1 MLTMLQTLDGWAEG
15 WLKVTGAFLWQST
28 LLVALAALV
37 AWCLRRSSPV
47 VRYWLWQIV
56 AIKLLLMPFWS
67 LAVPL
72 PSWTWRTPPSRP
84 VTLEPPESH
93 PPKEFAD
100 NPTPLVLPHRL
111 PPPQRADTEPAP
123 RSPLWGELW
132 VAISWQTWLLSAW
145 FAVVLWQLLRLLRQ
159 RAWLARLLRQAVA
172 PDEELARLVAGLA
185 GDIGLRRAPA
195 AVCVGGDCPLF
206 VCGPWRP
213 TLVLPSPLISTLGP
227 AERRQVILHELA
239 HVKRRD
245 LLWGWTAEVARTVYF
260 FHPLVWWVAYRLR
273 LERELACDQLA
284 MAHSGHPP
292 GDYAQTLV
300 QVVSHASEQAGLQ
313 AAAISAQLTGNQS
326 PPKQATEKTKP

>member
-1 MLTMLQTLDGWAEG
+1 M
-15 WLKVTGAFLWQST
+15 
-28 LLVALAALV
+28 
-37 AWCLRRSSPV
+37 
-47 VRYWLWQIV
+47 
-56 AIKLLLMPFWS
+56 
-67 LAVPL
+67 
-72 PSWTWRTPPSRP
+72 
-84 VTLEPPESH
+84 
-93 PPKEFAD
+93 
-100 NPTPLVLPHRL
+100 
-111 PPPQRADTEPAP
+111 
-123 RSPLWGELW
+123 
-132 VAISWQTWLLSAW
+132 
-145 FAVVLWQLLRLLRQ
+145 
-159 RAWLARLLRQAVA
+159 
-172 PDEELARLVAGLA
+172 
-185 GDIGLRRAPA
+185 
-195 AVCVGGDCPLF
+195 
-206 VCGPWRP
+206 
-213 TLVLPSPLISTLGP
+213 LPSPLISTLGP